1 MGERGGGGVLFC
13 VVFVNLLNCCVQFIV
28 VLVTYVQDT
37 LELMLGAFLVWSL
50 LICETVASVYC
61 GIGDVQ
67 DTLALMLSAFLCGL

>member
-1 MGERGGGGVLFC
+1 M
-13 VVFVNLLNCCVQFIV
+13 

>member
-1 MGERGGGGVLFC
+1 M
-13 VVFVNLLNCCVQFIV
+13 

-50 LICETVASVYC
+50 LICEIVASVYC